1 MRPAPRSLLRCLT
14 HSLVAL
20 AFLATVTLP
29 AAYAVGPPA
38 EPPAGPTAELTA
50 EPNSEPADARIPAQ
64 IQPLH
69 DALAQLSLDPI
80 FTSAS
85 VSVQVVDVENG
96 QQVYQWGDDKAL
108 VPASTMK
115 MLTAATALRTLGPA
129 WTFPTWVMTSG
140 KIDDEGVLDSSL
152 YVKGQGDPTMA
163 TERMYRMVMDLRL
176 QGIKEIKGDV
186 VFDEGYFADST
197 LIPGWTSTEDIADG
211 PTYFAPL
218 GALSVN
224 YNVAAIVVRPGA
236 ASGALA
242 HADFESP
249 TPAVVLEN
257 KLTTGSKSSRKWVKV
272 ERKVDETGKITTFSL
287 TGNVPLEA
295 ESDTFY
301 KTLSDPLGNYIG
313 VFSSILKQQGIKVR
327 GRMVAGTTPGGARV
341 LVTERSQPLVNIL
354 ADMNKHSNNFIA
366 EQVVR
371 TVGAERFGLPGTT
384 AKGIQAIS
392 EYLTQVGVDKADYNL
407 VNGSGLSRGISLKP
421 SVLANVLVDM
431 WNNPSVGPEFLTT
444 LSVGGRDGTLRSRF
458 REESMVG
465 RVRGKTGTL
474 NGVHCLSGYV
484 RSQDDHVY
492 AFAFLVNGIDGAL
505 SRARHAH
512 DLLVGALAG
521 TGGNVVDSDGGV
533 VGKEGVVGQ

>member
-1 MRPAPRSLLRCLT
+1 
-14 HSLVAL
+14 VAL
-20 AFLATVTLP
+20 AFLATVALP
-29 AAYAVGPPA
+29 VAYATDPSA
-38 EPPAGPTAELTA
+38 EPGAEA
-50 EPNSEPADARIPAQ
+50 SDADGSAAQAQVPAQ
-64 IQPLH
+64 IQPLQ
-69 DALAQLSLDPI
+69 DALAQLSSDSL

-115 MLTAATALRTLGPA
+115 LLTAATALRTLGPA
-129 WTFPTWVMTSG
+129 WTFPTWVMTPG
-140 KIDDEGVLDSSL
+140 KIDDEGVLDGSL
-152 YVKGQGDPTMA
+152 YIKGQGDPTMV
-163 TERMYRMVMDLRL
+163 TERMYRMIMDLRL

-197 LIPGWTSTEDIADG
+197 LIPGWDSPDDLEDG

-236 ASGALA
+236 TSGSLA

-272 ERKVDETGKITTFSL
+272 ERKVDETGKITTFTL

-295 ESDTFY
+295 EPDTFY

-313 VFSSILKQQGIKVR
+313 VFSGILKQQGIKVR
-327 GRMVAGTTPGGARV
+327 GRLVAGATPAAARV

-366 EQVVR
+366 EQVAR

-384 AKGIQAIS
+384 AKGTQAIG
-392 EYLTQVGVDKADYNL
+392 EYLAQIGVNKADYTL
-407 VNGSGLSRGISLKP
+407 VNGSGLSRGVSLKP
-421 SVLANVLVDM
+421 SVLSHVLVDM

-521 TGGNVVDSDGGV
+521 TGGNVVDSD
-533 VGKEGVVGQ
+533 EGAVAQ

>member
-1 MRPAPRSLLRCLT
+1 MRLAPVSVSLARPRSLLRAAT
-14 HSLVAL
+14 NTLVAL
-20 AFLATVTLP
+20 SFLATVALPVAYATDPSADP
-29 AAYAVGPPA
+29 AAEAVDAVGSA
-38 EPPAGPTAELTA
+38 EP
-50 EPNSEPADARIPAQ
+50 ARIPAQ
-64 IQPLH
+64 IQPLQ
-69 DALAQLSLDPI
+69 DALAQLSSDSL
-80 FTSAS
+80 FSSAS
-85 VSVQVVDVENG
+85 ISVQVVDVENG

-115 MLTAATALRTLGPA
+115 LLTAATALRTLGPA
-129 WTFPTWVMTSG
+129 WTFPTWVMTPG
-140 KIDDEGVLDSSL
+140 KIDDEGVLDGSL
-152 YVKGQGDPTMA
+152 YIKGQGDPTMV
-163 TERMYRMVMDLRL
+163 TERMYRMIMDLRL

-197 LIPGWTSTEDIADG
+197 LIPGWDSADDLADG

-236 ASGALA
+236 TSGALA

-272 ERKVDETGKITTFSL
+272 ERKVDETGKVTTFTL

-313 VFSSILKQQGIKVR
+313 VFSGILKQQGIKVR
-327 GRMVAGTTPGGARV
+327 GRLVAGATPAAARV
-341 LVTERSQPLVNIL
+341 LVTERSQPMVNIL

-366 EQVVR
+366 EQVLR
-371 TVGAERFGLPGTT
+371 TVGAERYGLPGTT
-384 AKGIQAIS
+384 AKGTQAIG
-392 EYLTQVGVDKADYNL
+392 EYLTQIGIGKADYML
-407 VNGSGLSRGISLKP
+407 VNGSGLSRGVSLKP
-421 SVLANVLVDM
+421 SVLADVLVDM

-521 TGGNVVDSDGGV
+521 TGGNVVDSD
-533 VGKEGVVGQ
+533 EGTAAQ